1 MRTVLFVLAVSLAAC
16 GGKGKSDTTTA
27 AAETDNRPLFDRL
40 GGKPAIAAVVK
51 EFVATT
57 GSDPRISAFFIN
69 ADIPRLEAIM
79 VEHICS
85 ITGGP
90 CEYKGKSMLESHTGM
105 GVKQEHFDAFMDDLD
120 KTLTKLDVPA
130 REKGEVIAAF
140 NGMQGDIVNK

>member
-16 GGKGKSDTTTA
+16 GGKGKSETTTA
-27 AAETDNRPLFDRL
+27 AETDTRPLFDRL
-40 GGKPAIAAVVK
+40 GGKPAIEAVVK

-57 GSDPRISAFFIN
+57 GADPRISAFFIN
-69 ADIPRLEAIM
+69 ADIPRLEATM

-90 CEYKGKSMLESHTGM
+90 CEYTGKSMLESHTGM

-120 KTLTKLDVPA
+120 KTLTKLNVPA
-130 REKGEVIAAF
+130 REKGEVIGAF
-140 NGMQGDIVNK
+140 NGMQGDIVGK